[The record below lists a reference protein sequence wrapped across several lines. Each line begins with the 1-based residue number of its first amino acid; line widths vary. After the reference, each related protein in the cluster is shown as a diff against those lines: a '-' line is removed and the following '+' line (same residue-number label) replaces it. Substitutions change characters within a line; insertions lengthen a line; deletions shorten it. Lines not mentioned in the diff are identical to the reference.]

1 MQEEIETIS
10 YHNFQSEAQNFEEPS
25 QGVHSKVRGRAS
37 EKIFY
42 S

>member
-10 YHNFQSEAQNFEEPS
+10 YHNFQSETQNFESP
-25 QGVHSKVRGRAS
+25 QGVQSKVCGRAS